1 MPTGTV
7 LFLPI
12 DLCFLKFL
20 TLLMF
25 FLKIN
30 ALIQDSRFVIRIRT
44 RIQKV
49 IEYGSGFKTLP
60 VVILFHNEVFFCRI
74 PKVLYFYQHLFYQ
87 IHIINGY
94 RYRIQN
100 LQRYLFISLAL
111 LFSKLLKFASVPVP
125 VIMNQ
130 WWAFNLL
137 QILVAAGGKWGSVG
151 LWDAQDT
158 GGPQN
163 GVHLYM
169 AHR

>member
-1 MPTGTV
+1 M
-7 LFLPI
+7 LFEVF
-12 DLCFLKFL
+12 DTFNVFLN
-20 TLLMF
+20 
-25 FLKIN
+25 IN
-30 ALIQDSRFVIRIRT
+30 ALIQIRNPDSDPDPKIPWIRI
-44 RIQKV
+44 Q
-49 IEYGSGFKTLP
+49 YGSGFKTL
-60 VVILFHNEVFFCRI
+60 VILFHNEVFFCRI

-94 RYRIQN
+94 RYSIQN

-111 LFSKLLKFASVPVP
+111 LFSKLLKFASVPVL